1 MGEVVD
7 LPGHSKIPDENDHE
21 FISDLARF
29 ADNLLSEAA
38 VKKKY
43 RLAESAWEALGS
55 NDELVEKIEAEKI
68 RRTRDG
74 STKRE
79 KAQQLITKAPG
90 ILDSIMTD
98 PATSPRHRVDAIK
111 TLDGFASNGPESAP
125 AADRFQITI
134 NLGSDVLHFDKSIAI
149 DANDVDPF
157 NDTDTTPPGLLAAIA
172 ANKRKDDG
180 GGEPL

>member
-7 LPGHSKIPDENDHE
+7 LHGQPAQLEDDLE
-21 FISDLARF
+21 FISDLARYAEGLF
-29 ADNLLSEAA
+29 SEQD
-38 VKKKY
+38 VKKKHH
-43 RLAESAWEALGS
+43 LSADTWERLGS
-55 NDELVEKIEAEKI
+55 NEVLIEKIEAEKVRRI
-68 RRTRDG
+68 RNG

-79 KAQQLITKAPG
+79 KAQQLVVQAPDV
-90 ILDSIMTD
+90 LDSIMLD
-98 PATSPRHRVDAIK
+98 ASASPKHRIDAGK
-111 TLDGFASNGPESAP
+111 ALDAFAANGPEAAP
-125 AADRFQITI
+125 ASDRFQITI

-157 NDTDTTPPGLLAAIA
+157 NDTDTTPQGLLAAIA